1 MFEPRYIGQVRL
13 LVSVLPFVADEDC
26 FALKGGTAIN
36 LFVREMPRLSVDIDL
51 TYLLVEDRETT
62 LRNVEAALRR
72 IGARIQ
78 RAFPDADIRYSPN
91 QPMTRF
97 DVIQDGAIKV
107 EVSPVTRGCLFAP
120 ERRAVTETVEREFG
134 FAEVPVVSFPD
145 LYAGKICAALDRQ
158 HPRDWFD
165 VKLLLDHEGIDRRLM
180 QALLVYIASS
190 GQPMNELLN
199 PRWNDLRQ
207 VYTQHFVGMTRDPV
221 PLDALEETRDRLLDE
236 IARHWQPSDSGFLLS
251 IKNRQPD
258 WDLLGLD
265 AAKTLPALH
274 WKLLNLR
281 KMSAARHATAF
292 AKLESALETLTRRAK
307 A

>member
-1 MFEPRYIGQVRL
+1 
-13 LVSVLPFVADEDC
+13 
-26 FALKGGTAIN
+26 
-36 LFVREMPRLSVDIDL
+36 
-51 TYLLVEDRETT
+51 
-62 LRNVEAALRR
+62 
-72 IGARIQ
+72 
-78 RAFPDADIRYSPN
+78 
-91 QPMTRF
+91 
-97 DVIQDGAIKV
+97 
-107 EVSPVTRGCLFAP
+107 
-120 ERRAVTETVEREFG
+120 
-134 FAEVPVVSFPD
+134 
-145 LYAGKICAALDRQ
+145 
-158 HPRDWFD
+158 
-165 VKLLLDHEGIDRRLM
+165 
-180 QALLVYIASS
+180 
-190 GQPMNELLN
+190 
-199 PRWNDLRQ
+199 
-207 VYTQHFVGMTRDPV
+207 V